1 MSSIFERYKDLN
13 DPAFVARYS
22 LDDCYTLRDQEG
34 AILDLDVA
42 VALIRY
48 DGNVTRVANQLLRS
62 RRAIDTYISRDTAL
76 SDLKE
81 DLYDMFVDGAEEK
94 AKALTRAGDIGL
106 LKFVLQTLGKKRG
119 YVTRVEATGKDG
131 KDLNVLFYL
140 PKNGRETVETTDGE
154 D

>member
-1 MSSIFERYKDLN
+1 MTSIFERYKDLN
-13 DPAFVARYS
+13 DPTFIANYS

-42 VALIRY
+42 VALIRH

-62 RRAIDTYISRDTAL
+62 RRAIDTYISRDIAL
-76 SDLKE
+76 VDLKE
-81 DLYDMFVDGAEEK
+81 DLYDMFVDDAEEK

-106 LKFVLQTLGKKRG
+106 LKFMLQTLGKKRG

-140 PKNGRETVETTDGE
+140 PKNGREMVETTDGE
-154 D
+154 G